1 MKNFLVV
8 YLNSG
13 MVSARAFNGPI
24 IHFPLLLFLLL
35 GEFHLSPV
43 LAVSWVGPVNYG
55 YTGNWVY
62 LLLFIAKIHLFYPL
76 TSPAEE
82 MVYIKNTFIFI

>member
-1 MKNFLVV
+1 
-8 YLNSG
+8 
-13 MVSARAFNGPI
+13 MVSAHAFNGPI
-24 IHFPLLLFLLL
+24 IHFPPLLLLLLLLLL
-35 GEFHLSPV
+35 GPV
-43 LAVSWVGPVNYG
+43 PAVWRVGPVNYG

>member
-1 MKNFLVV
+1 
-8 YLNSG
+8 
-13 MVSARAFNGPI
+13 MVSAHAFNCPI
-24 IHFPLLLFLLL
+24 IHFSPLLLLLFLLL
-35 GEFHLSPV
+35 LGPV
-43 LAVSWVGPVNYG
+43 PAVSRVGPVNYG